1 MKVSIIKKE
10 LTSKGS
16 KIDIKKRN
24 VAAYARVST
33 NSFEQENSL
42 EVQKNYYK
50 KYIQSH
56 EYWNFVGI
64 YSDEGISGLGT
75 KNRIGFNSLI
85 DDALAGKIDLIITKS
100 ISRFARNVID
110 TLTAI
115 RKLKSN
121 NVEVY
126 FEKESIS
133 TFDSNSEFVLS
144 ILSSY
149 AQEESRSLSENVKW
163 AKRKEFAKGK
173 YTLAYSHFLGY
184 DKGDKHPLKIN
195 KKEAKIVKLI
205 YLLYLEGRTTYNI
218 AKLLTDLSIPSPSG
232 NDKWFFTA
240 IHNILTNE
248 KYKGD
253 ALLQKRY
260 TIDYLTRRQVK
271 NNGELNQYYIHNGH
285 PPIIPKDIH
294 EYVQIL
300 MQQRRTKAGY
310 SGHSSLSEK
319 IICECGAPYRKRYA
333 NSNKKYHYARWVCN
347 EKNKPI
353 KHSPPISDNMLHQ
366 FIKMAF
372 VELIDSKIVEIELNL
387 IEICSCI
394 PSKYSEITECIN
406 NMSSI
411 DISELMLTD
420 STLRILIKSISIDE
434 SKKATIEFINGLSIV
449 PK

>member
-1 MKVSIIKKE
+1 M
-10 LTSKGS
+10 
-16 KIDIKKRN
+16 
-24 VAAYARVST
+24 
-33 NSFEQENSL
+33 
-42 EVQKNYYK
+42 
-50 KYIQSH
+50 
-56 EYWNFVGI
+56 
-64 YSDEGISGLGT
+64 
-75 KNRIGFNSLI
+75 
-85 DDALAGKIDLIITKS
+85 
-100 ISRFARNVID
+100 
-110 TLTAI
+110 
-115 RKLKSN
+115 
-121 NVEVY
+121 
-126 FEKESIS
+126 
-133 TFDSNSEFVLS
+133 
-144 ILSSY
+144 
-149 AQEESRSLSENVKW
+149 
-163 AKRKEFAKGK
+163 
-173 YTLAYSHFLGY
+173 
-184 DKGDKHPLKIN
+184 
-195 KKEAKIVKLI
+195 
-205 YLLYLEGRTTYNI
+205 
-218 AKLLTDLSIPSPSG
+218 SIPSPSG

-300 MQQRRTKAGY
+300 MQQRQAKSGY

-333 NSNKKYHYARWVCN
+333 NSNKKYHYAKWVCN

-353 KHSPPISDNMLHQ
+353 KHSPPISDKMLHQ

-372 VELIDSKIVEIELNL
+372 VELIDSKITEIKLNL
-387 IEICSCI
+387 IEICRCI
-394 PSKYSEITECIN
+394 PSKYSKITECVN